1 MDENIDITLDTDY
14 IHGANIYQSIKLRY
28 FMLLRKPI
36 NRDYVYTV
44 DENNY
49 ATLIYYIGNS
59 RNVKVPTRIGDNNEY
74 TVKHIDATCFC
85 FNENIRSVI
94 IPEGIETIG

>member
-1 MDENIDITLDTDY
+1 MDKNIEITLDTDY

-36 NRDYVYTV
+36 NREYVYYT

-49 ATLIYYIGNS
+49 ATLVYYIG
-59 RNVKVPTRIGDNNEY
+59 RRRDVKVPTRIGDNNEY
-74 TVKHIDATCFC
+74 IVKHIAPTCFC
-85 FNENIRSVI
+85 YNKNIRSVK